1 MSKLVLELRQDQAN
15 DIKALVN
22 REMKRLGYSPA
33 YCVGLLQII
42 EDAEKAAALVDMS
55 AQEWFKTHPHWRC
68 GTVHDGIEC
77 PRGGNTDY
85 YY

>member
-15 DIKALVN
+15 DIKALVG
-22 REMKRLGYSPA
+22 RETYRLGYSPA

-42 EDAEKAAALVDMS
+42 AEAEKSAALDDMS
-55 AQEWFKTHPHWRC
+55 VPEWFKTPPHWRC
-68 GTVHDGIEC
+68 GTVHEGIEC